1 VLALVRLFLRAGLM
15 SETGRLQRTV
25 TGTPQGGIASPLFAN
40 IALSAL
46 DREYLADWQEMSS
59 YDGKRRRLHQTARP
73 VYRLIRYADD
83 LVLLVWG
90 DKGQAQVL
98 LEQLAGRVGALGL
111 SLKPEKTAVTH
122 IDEGFVF
129 LGQRIVR
136 RPKGHKRYVYTF
148 VANEAPASIR
158 RKLKALTGRS
168 TTNMELSELVAALN
182 PVPRGWANYYRHA
195 AAKRTLEYLAYHAWW
210 RAGRW
215 LRKKHPRLTWKQI
228 NRRYINEDHTFEE
241 HGLALY
247 NPASISVTRYR
258 FRGARIPNPWTI
270 EPTANPS
277 GVRVQRASREEQRS
291 LARVQQ
297 ALASHDPPDV
307 LMESRMR

>member
-1 VLALVRLFLRAGLM
+1 M
-15 SETGRLQRTV
+15 
-25 TGTPQGGIASPLFAN
+25 
-40 IALSAL
+40 
-46 DREYLADWQEMSS
+46 
-59 YDGKRRRLHQTARP
+59 
-73 VYRLIRYADD
+73 
-83 LVLLVWG
+83 
-90 DKGQAQVL
+90 
-98 LEQLAGRVGALGL
+98 
-111 SLKPEKTAVTH
+111 
-122 IDEGFVF
+122 F

-182 PVPRGWANYYRHA
+182 PVLRGWANYYRHA

-307 LMESRMR
+307 LTESRMR